1 MYLSQDSTGLAS
13 KPRPVATAPAPVSAV
28 DLGSAVTEIDDRPVT
43 QQPATLAEEADIYTE
58 VFEQAKAALAG
69 MPQTALTAA
78 AMQIGDA
85 AVEDYRRMVNELGF
99 APGVARQRSVSNA
112 VGRIGGVQQ
121 QNGIKPGT
129 GIGSAGSAGS
139 ADVTARDQGY
149 ALDQYR
155 NAIAKS
161 NAQYTGILK
170 HTPAPTPGSVVSP
183 VAATVDVNQVQT
195 ASPAQRLQT
204 ALQGQTRVG
213 ATGFDASQ
221 ADQSRAMALQ
231 NVQDLQATAAG
242 AGAGQQAA
250 AARLKLAL
258 QRSSEMASGRAAQA
272 RGAER
277 RGLRRESMLE
287 GGRRALEGATAL
299 EAQSAQERQTAQGQ
313 LGQQLQATRTTD
325 VDVAAKQS
333 QLDQERKTLQAQLDA
348 ARAANNA
355 DAVNAI
361 NVKMA
366 DLEARRQEFN
376 TTARNQAQ
384 ARAEDQGF
392 SAQNLNNQTGLE
404 VSRLTEEQRV
414 GNERLKLDASKAA
427 QDAAQG
433 LLTENARQEQLAFA
447 REQLRQAK
455 DQADRQF
462 WGGIISSL
470 LSGVA
475 SVGAAAVK
483 TSDVRAKTDI
493 APVRDKDLGDLARA
507 VRDSLATWKYKRAE
521 DGPGGERAGPM
532 AQDLE
537 RTRLGRAVTSERED
551 GTKQVD
557 YAQLATLLAAATVK
571 SRKRAESN

>member
-1 MYLSQDSTGLAS
+1 MDLNQDSTDLLN
-13 KPRPVATAPAPVSAV
+13 KPRPTGFFGFIAPFRRDPGSGQWTDANGSQVPEDIGWQWAAKVAAENGPSSIADFSGFDLSGVGGGFTPGASGDTSALGGGNLGFPPGIDWSFPPGSINPWPVPPPQGAPNGNGSVPGQMVSA
-28 DLGSAVTEIDDRPVT
+28 
-43 QQPATLAEEADIYTE
+43 ADM
-58 VFEQAKAALAG
+58 KL
-69 MPQTALTAA
+69 
-78 AMQIGDA
+78 
-85 AVEDYRRMVNELGF
+85 
-99 APGVARQRSVSNA
+99 
-112 VGRIGGVQQ
+112 
-121 QNGIKPGT
+121 
-129 GIGSAGSAGS
+129 
-139 ADVTARDQGY
+139 

-155 NAIAKS
+155 EAIAKS
-161 NAQYTGILK
+161 NTQYAGIMG
-170 HTPAPTPGSVVSP
+170 HTPAPTPASVVSP
-183 VAATVDVNQVQT
+183 VQATANPNRAQM

-204 ALQGQTRVG
+204 ALQGQTTVG
-213 ATGFDASQ
+213 ATGFNGTQ
-221 ADQSRAMALQ
+221 ADQSRALALQ

-258 QRSSEMASGRAAQA
+258 QRSSEVASGRAAQA

-277 RGLRRESMLE
+277 RGLRREAMLE

-299 EAQSAQERQTAQGQ
+299 EAQAAQERQTAQGQ
-313 LGQQLQATRTTD
+313 LGQQLQATRSTD
-325 VDVAAKQS
+325 VDVAAKQA

-361 NVKMA
+361 NTKMA

-376 TTARNQAQ
+376 ATARNQAQ

-414 GNERLKLDASKAA
+414 ANERLKLDASKAS

-462 WGGIISSL
+462 WGNIITSL
-470 LSGVA
+470 LSGA
-475 SVGAAAVK
+475 SAVGAAAIK
-483 TSDVRAKTDI
+483 PATSDVRAKTDI

-521 DGPGGERAGPM
+521 DGPAGERAGPM

-571 SRKRAESN
+571 SRKRAEAN